1 MLTTAPL
8 SSLAIIKRLLTRFA
22 DNLPDNLRRE
32 MKPPTWLEAI
42 SRCKSRRMSPEDYRA
57 DNANHPDPDK
67 VEWIA
72 RMFECVRPS
81 ARVVLSSWVLRCWR
95 KLTRSYTP
103 VRQRRAYESELEN
116 ANALDFDDLLLRG

>member
-42 SRCKSRRMSPEDYRA
+42 SRCKSRRMNPEDYRA

-81 ARVVLSSWVLRCWR
+81 ARGWSC
-95 KLTRSYTP
+95 P
-103 VRQRRAYESELEN
+103 
-116 ANALDFDDLLLRG
+116 RGFCAAGGS